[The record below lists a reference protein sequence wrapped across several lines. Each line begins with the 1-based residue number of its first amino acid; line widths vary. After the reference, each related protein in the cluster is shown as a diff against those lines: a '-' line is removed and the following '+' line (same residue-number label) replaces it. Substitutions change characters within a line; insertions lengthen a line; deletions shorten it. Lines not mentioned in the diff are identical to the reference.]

1 MENYWDKIELTALL
15 IDAGLVILIWMV
27 QLIVYP
33 SFLFFNKDNLF
44 LWHKKYTHSI
54 AIIVIPLMTSQL
66 AFAFLALFYK
76 SVFFS
81 IPYFSIILFLSV
93 FTFWS
98 FAPLHFKISKEK
110 ITHNTLQLLVNRN
123 WLRTFL
129 WSLLF
134 IFHLFFF
141 Q

>member
-33 SFLFFNKDNLF
+33 SFLFFNKDRLF

-76 SVFFS
+76 SLSFS
-81 IPYFSIILFLSV
+81 LPYFSIVLFLWI
-93 FTFWS
+93 FTFWG
-98 FAPLHFKISKEK
+98 FAPLHFKISEEK
-110 ITHNTLQLLVNRN
+110 ITQNTLQLLVNRN
-123 WLRTFL
+123 WLRTLL

-141 Q
+141 